1 MKGAFV
7 PNMLLGALLGR
18 LFGGMLE
25 ALQLQDTR
33 LAVLREPDSKVE
45 EGRESTKIESNC
57 VYFIMTSIDF
67 NLFSRFFL
75 HK

>member
-25 ALQLQDTR
+25 ASQLQDTR
-33 LAVLREPDSKVE
+33 LAVLREPD
-45 EGRESTKIESNC
+45 
-57 VYFIMTSIDF
+57 
-67 NLFSRFFL
+67 
-75 HK
+75 

>member
-45 EGRESTKIESNC
+45 EESTKIESNY

>member
-1 MKGAFV
+1 M

-25 ALQLQDTR
+25 ASQLQDTR

-45 EGRESTKIESNC
+45 EGRESTKIESNY